1 MVNIHISGYPGCG
14 KTSICLNE
22 VKNNLLSGGRV
33 FWLSY
38 SGINFERFTQIIGEI
53 PISNASKF
61 HSLQFSTG
69 ISHKDDFDQSIQQ
82 LIRMCNHLPST
93 KLVVIDG
100 WDQGMEDVSKKLRFE
115 RISDLVNNSK
125 ENEFEIIATSLS
137 YEDASN
143 NSENYKIKA
152 KAKFKNLGFE
162 NWLIIP
168 DSNENNLRKII
179 KPNQTTLYKMIPEG
193 IEIIN

>member
-22 VKNNLLSGGRV
+22 VKKVLLDSGRV

-38 SGINFERFTQIIGEI
+38 TGIDFERFRQIIGDI
-53 PISNASKF
+53 PISKASKF
-61 HSLQFSTG
+61 HALQFSSD
-69 ISHKDDFDQSIQQ
+69 ISHKDGFDTSIQQ
-82 LIRMCNHLPST
+82 LIGMCDHLPST
-93 KLVVIDG
+93 QLVVIDG
-100 WDQGMEDVSKKLRFE
+100 WDQGMEDFSKKLRFE
-115 RISDLVNNSK
+115 KISNLVNSSK
-125 ENEFEIIATSLS
+125 KNQFEIIATSLS

-152 KAKFKNLGFE
+152 KVKFEDLEFE

-168 DSNENNLRKII
+168 DPKENNLRKII
-179 KPNQTTLYKMIPEG
+179 KPNQITLYKIIQEG
-193 IEIIN
+193 IKIMN